1 MKLLFIEDNQRLA
14 EVIKSHLSG
23 LFVIDMVHTGEE
35 GIDKASSGSY
45 SVIVLDLKLPDM
57 TGLDVCRTLREA
69 EIETP
74 VLILTA
80 NDDTESKVE
89 LLNGGADDYLTK
101 PFNINE
107 LKARI
112 TALSRRQ
119 PRSYT
124 PSTITLHD
132 LVIDTN
138 ERKVYRD
145 GILIPLR
152 RKEFDILAYLVNNRG
167 RVLTRQMILS
177 HAWDAHKDAWN
188 STVDVHI
195 KHLRDKIDRPFKTSL
210 IKTAYGVGYVIDAPE
225 TTISEE

>member
-14 EVIKSHLSG
+14 EVIRSHLSG
-23 LFVIDMVHTGEE
+23 QYVIDMVHTGEE
-35 GIDKASSGSY
+35 GIDKASSNNY

-57 TGLDVCRTLREA
+57 TGLDVCKTLREA
-69 EIETP
+69 QVETP

-119 PRSYT
+119 PRAYAN
-124 PSTITLHD
+124 STITLHD
-132 LVIDTN
+132 LVINTN

-152 RKEFDILAYLVNNRG
+152 RKEFDILAYMVNNKG
-167 RVLTRQMILS
+167 RVLTRQMILG
-177 HAWDAHKDAWN
+177 HAWDANKDTWN

-195 KHLRDKIDRPFKTSL
+195 KHLRDKIDRPFETPL

-225 TTISEE
+225 Q